1 MAGWAVGFLICRDD
15 RETVAG
21 RPNRAESGAEMEGQ
35 GSPAA
40 EFSRQISAEQIG
52 VQETTREIA
61 ANATERAKL
70 AERFGLLALDRLS
83 AVLRL
88 WRGRG
93 GTVFVEGRFVA
104 DVTQAC
110 VVTLEPVAAH
120 LEQDFAATFAPPG
133 ASPSGEVVVALEED
147 DASEEIVDGRIDI
160 GEAVVQQFAV
170 ALDPYPRSPAAA
182 EAAGTSGDGEEQGR
196 KGPFAALA
204 SWQENAKKA

>member
-1 MAGWAVGFLICRDD
+1 
-15 RETVAG
+15 
-21 RPNRAESGAEMEGQ
+21 MEGQ

-40 EFSRQISAEQIG
+40 EFSRQIPAEQIG

-61 ANATERAKL
+61 ASAAERAKL

-88 WRGRG
+88 KRGRG
-93 GTVFVEGRFVA
+93 GTVHMEGRFVA

-110 VVTLEPVAAH
+110 VVTLEPVPAH
-120 LEQDFAATFAPPG
+120 LEQDFTATFAPHG
-133 ASPSGEVVVALEED
+133 AAEAGEVVIALEED
-147 DASEEIVDGRIDI
+147 EPPEEIVDGRIDI

-182 EAAGTSGDGEEQGR
+182 EAAGLSSGGEEQGR

-204 SWQENAKKA
+204 SLQENAKKA

>member
-1 MAGWAVGFLICRDD
+1 
-15 RETVAG
+15 
-21 RPNRAESGAEMEGQ
+21 MEGQ

-40 EFSRQISAEQIG
+40 EFSRQIPAEQIG

-61 ANATERAKL
+61 ANAAERSKL

-88 WRGRG
+88 KRGRG
-93 GTVFVEGRFVA
+93 RTVHIEGRFTA

-110 VVTLEPVAAH
+110 VVTLEPVPAH
-120 LEQDFAATFAPPG
+120 LEQDFTATFAPAG
-133 ASPSGEVVVALEED
+133 AAEAGEVVIALEEEEPP
-147 DASEEIVDGRIDI
+147 EEIVDGRIDL

-170 ALDPYPRSPAAA
+170 ALDPYPRSPEAAA
-182 EAAGTSGDGEEQGR
+182 AAALSSGDEEQGR

-204 SWQENAKKA
+204 SLQENAKKA

>member
-1 MAGWAVGFLICRDD
+1 
-15 RETVAG
+15 
-21 RPNRAESGAEMEGQ
+21 MEGQ

-40 EFSRQISAEQIG
+40 EFSRQIPADQIG
-52 VQETTREIA
+52 VQETTREIV

-83 AVLRL
+83 AEVRL
-88 WRGRG
+88 KRGRRG
-93 GTVFVEGRFVA
+93 AVFMEGRFAA

-120 LEQDFAATFAPPG
+120 LEQDFTVTFAPRG
-133 ASPSGEVVVALEED
+133 AAQAGEVVIALEED
-147 DASEEIVDGRIDI
+147 EPSEEIVDGRIDI

-182 EAAGTSGDGEEQGR
+182 AAELSGGTEEEGR